1 VRVIRHFDGAVIQ
14 AVNAA
19 REEALRLSDAW
30 VTPEHL
36 LLGLLHETEGLAAR
50 SVRALG
56 LTQPQ
61 VRDAVG
67 AISGDACDV
76 VRLEV
81 LMPSAATLDVLGVAA
96 RLKPR
101 RVRADEVFEV
111 LLGAG
116 FVHAVFKRLGVRP
129 VEVID
134 QLRRLRAKAG
144 LDSAD
149 TDVTLA
155 LVRIASGDC
164 MGFGCD
170 DASQP
175 LGLLL
180 THAAG
185 LAARRGLGL
194 VDTGCLLVACLQ
206 VADDGALASR
216 ALAASMGVDGLAVMG
231 ALLGQGSGSL
241 LGAPVWGSDV
251 VTVLRLARHLAHQQ
265 GYPAPGYDEVF
276 AALILDAPPAVG
288 LLLSKVGVSLAS
300 LRSHLS
306 VGLTVEAIW
315 A

>member
-1 VRVIRHFDGAVIQ
+1 MIRHFDGALIQ

-50 SVRALG
+50 SVRAMG
-56 LTQPQ
+56 LTQRQ

-67 AISGDACDV
+67 AASGDACDV
-76 VRLEV
+76 VRHES

-96 RLKPR
+96 HLKPR

-116 FVHAVFKRLGVRP
+116 FVHAVFQRLGVRP
-129 VEVID
+129 AEVID
-134 QLRRLRAKAG
+134 HLRRLRAKAG

-149 TDVTLA
+149 SDVTLS
-155 LVRIASGDC
+155 LVCMASSEG
-164 MGFGCD
+164 MGVECD

-180 THAAG
+180 TRAAS
-185 LAARRGLGL
+185 LAARRGLVL
-194 VDTGCLLVACLQ
+194 VDTGSLLVACLQ
-206 VADDGALASR
+206 MADDGGLARR
-216 ALAASMGVDGLAVMG
+216 ALAAWVGEDGLAVME
-231 ALLGQGSGSL
+231 ALLGQGSGL
-241 LGAPVWGSDV
+241 MLGVPVWGSDV
-251 VTVLRLARHLAHQQ
+251 LTVLRLADQLAHQH
-265 GYPAPGYDEVF
+265 GYTAPGCDEVF
-276 AALILDAPPAVG
+276 AALILGAPPAAG
-288 LLLSKVGVSLAS
+288 LLLSRLGVSLTS
-300 LRSHLS
+300 LRSHLPL
-306 VGLTVEAIW
+306 GLTEEATW